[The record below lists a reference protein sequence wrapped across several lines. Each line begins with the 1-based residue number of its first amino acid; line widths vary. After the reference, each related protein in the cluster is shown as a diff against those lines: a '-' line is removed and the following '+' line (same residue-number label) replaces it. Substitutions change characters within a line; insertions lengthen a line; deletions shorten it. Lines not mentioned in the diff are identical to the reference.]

1 MIITE
6 LYIKD
11 KHNIFKILPIFLG
24 FGIHI
29 ERFSSMLSFE
39 IETDGLHLVLAIIT
53 FKKIIQNLEY
63 TLKLN
68 VPYVHFFSR
77 KLVF

>member
-29 ERFSSMLSFE
+29 ERFSSVLSLE

-53 FKKIIQNLEY
+53 FKKLI
-63 TLKLN
+63 
-68 VPYVHFFSR
+68 
-77 KLVF
+77 